1 MRSITPL
8 AGRSILV
15 VEDEPLIAHSLKELF
30 EAEGADVHLASTPNE
45 ALRVADE
52 IVLSAAVV
60 DFGSNGDDSARVRRT
75 LRAYGIPFMYY
86 TGYDD
91 LKGTAEVPVLHKPA
105 SEGALIAAMTQLLR
119 R

>member
-1 MRSITPL
+1 M
-8 AGRSILV
+8 
-15 VEDEPLIAHSLKELF
+15 
-30 EAEGADVHLASTPNE
+30 HLASTPNE
-45 ALRVADE
+45 ALRAADE

-60 DFGSNGDDSARVRRT
+60 DFGSNGDDTARVRRT

-91 LKGTAEVPVLHKPA
+91 LKGTAEMPVLHKPA

-119 R
+119 G

>member
-1 MRSITPL
+1 MLSGSVVNDYVCAMAVASTIYKIWGTKVMRSITPL

-45 ALRVADE
+45 ALRAADE

-60 DFGSNGDDSARVRRT
+60 DFGSNGDDSAWISRT
-75 LRAYGIPFMYY
+75 LRAYGIPSC
-86 TGYDD
+86 TTRD
-91 LKGTAEVPVLHKPA
+91 
-105 SEGALIAAMTQLLR
+105 MTT
-119 R
+119 